1 MAQRI
6 TTLVML
12 IEILFLVNYVSQI
25 ATTAADSDGDVIH
38 VAGKVMCQDCTRN
51 YDKWINGS
59 EPIKGAVVSI
69 TCMDERERVRYY
81 GSDKTDERGQFDLIV
96 DKVLYGGKNLKPK
109 LCTVRLVS
117 SPDKSCDIPT
127 DFGNGQSGVKLVQP
141 FMVFKDLVKFVVGP
155 FYYTTPM
162 CETPKYE
169 NNY

>member
-1 MAQRI
+1 
-6 TTLVML
+6 
-12 IEILFLVNYVSQI
+12 
-25 ATTAADSDGDVIH
+25 
-38 VAGKVMCQDCTRN
+38 
-51 YDKWINGS
+51 
-59 EPIKGAVVSI
+59 
-69 TCMDERERVRYY
+69 MDERERVRYY

>member
-6 TTLVML
+6 TTIVLLV
-12 IEILFLVNYVSQI
+12 EILFVVNYVSQI
-25 ATTAADSDGDVIH
+25 ATTAAVSDGGVIH
-38 VAGKVMCQDCTRN
+38 VAGKVMCQDCSLN
-51 YDKWINGS
+51 YGKWINGS

-96 DKVLYGGKNLKPK
+96 NQVLYGGKNLKPR
-109 LCTVRLVS
+109 LCKVRLVS
-117 SPDKSCDIPT
+117 PADQSCGIPT
-127 DFGNGQSGVKLVQP
+127 DFGNGQTGEKLVQP

-162 CETPKYE
+162 CDTPKYE